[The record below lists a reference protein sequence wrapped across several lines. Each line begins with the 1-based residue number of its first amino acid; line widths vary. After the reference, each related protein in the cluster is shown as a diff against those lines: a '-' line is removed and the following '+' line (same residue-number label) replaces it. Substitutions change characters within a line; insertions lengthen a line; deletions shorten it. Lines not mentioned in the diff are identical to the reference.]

1 MTSTARIRIG
11 AAILIA
17 VVVLG
22 TLGFIILEHAGFL
35 EALYM
40 VVITI
45 STVGFR
51 EVVPLSVTGRVLTMA
66 LIIVGVGTLFFT
78 AAAALEMAVENIS
91 ERRRAQME
99 YKTRRLTDHTIICG
113 WGRVGRGVWEI
124 LQERKLPCVVIER
137 DRSVADRAREA
148 GALVVEGNATYDETL
163 ELAGIQKAK
172 ALVAAVN
179 SDSDN
184 LVIVLSSKALQS
196 GLMVVARASD
206 MEAEHKLLL
215 AGADRAVSPQS
226 VGARRLA
233 SLVIQPELADFID
246 LVARK
251 GPVEYR
257 VQRVPIHEGSRV
269 VGKSLKDAAIRERSG
284 AMVLAV
290 ERAVTGELHFNPDP
304 DLVLAAGDVLIG
316 VGVPGQLERLVDAC
330 GR

>member
-1 MTSTARIRIG
+1 MTSTGRIRIG
-11 AAILIA
+11 AAILA
-17 VVVLG
+17 GVVVLG
-22 TLGFIILEHAGFL
+22 TLGFIVLEHAAFL

-51 EVVPLSVTGRVLTMA
+51 EVVPLSGAGRVLTMV
-66 LIIVGVGTLFFT
+66 LIVVGVGTLFFT
-78 AAAALEMAVENIS
+78 AAAVLEMAVENIS
-91 ERRRAQME
+91 GRRRAQME
-99 YKTRRLTDHTIICG
+99 QKTRRLTAHTIVCG

-124 LQERKLPCVVIER
+124 HQERQVSSVVIER
-137 DRSVADRAREA
+137 DREAAEQAREA
-148 GALVVEGNATYDETL
+148 GALVIEGDATYDETL
-163 ELAGIQKAK
+163 ERAGIRRAN

-184 LVIVLSSKALQS
+184 LVIVLSAKALHPD
-196 GLMVVARASD
+196 LMVVARASD

-215 AGADRAVSPQS
+215 AGADRAVSPQT

-246 LVARK
+246 LMARK

-257 VQRVPIHEGSRV
+257 VQRVLVRDGCGV
-269 VGKSLKDAAIRERSG
+269 AGKSLRDAAIRRRSG

-290 ERAVTGELHFNPDP
+290 ERAATGDLNFNPDP
-304 DLVLAAGDVLIG
+304 DLVLAAGDILVG
-316 VGVPGQLERLVDAC
+316 VGGPGQLERLTEAC
-330 GR
+330 GA

>member
-1 MTSTARIRIG
+1 MTSVGRIRIG
-11 AAILIA
+11 AAILA
-17 VVVLG
+17 SVVVLG
-22 TLGFIILEHAGFL
+22 TLGFVVVEHASLL

-51 EVVPLSVTGRVLTMA
+51 EVVDLSTAGRILTMV
-66 LIIVGVGTLFFT
+66 LIVVGVGTLFFT
-78 AAAALEMAVENIS
+78 AAAVLEMAVENIS
-91 ERRRAQME
+91 ERRRTQVE
-99 YKTRRLTDHTIICG
+99 RRTAHLVDHTIICG

-124 LQERKLPCVVIER
+124 HRERSVPCAVIER
-137 DRSVADRAREA
+137 DPSTADAARHA
-148 GALVVEGNATYDETL
+148 GALVVEGDATQDETL
-163 ELAGIQKAK
+163 ERAGVLRAA

-184 LVIVLSSKALQS
+184 LVIVLSAKALRRD
-196 GLMVVARASD
+196 LLVVSRASD

-215 AGADRAVSPQS
+215 AGANQAVSPQS

-233 SLVIQPELADFID
+233 SLVIQPELTDFID

-257 VQRVPIHEGSRV
+257 VQRVPVNEGC
-269 VGKSLKDAAIRERSG
+269 GIASLTLREAEIRTRSG

-290 ERAVTGELHFNPDP
+290 ESGGELRFNPDP
-304 DLVLAAGDVLIG
+304 DVILAPGDVLVG
-316 VGVPGQLERLVDAC
+316 VGLPGQLQRLVDVC
-330 GR
+330 SK

>member
-1 MTSTARIRIG
+1 MTSTGRIRIG
-11 AAILIA
+11 AAALVA
-17 VVVLG
+17 VVALG
-22 TLGFIILEHAGFL
+22 TLGFVVLEHAGFL

-51 EVVPLSVTGRVLTMA
+51 EVVPLSGTGRVLTIA

-78 AAAALEMAVENIS
+78 ATAVLEMAVESIS

-99 YKTRRLTDHTIICG
+99 QKTKRLTDHTIICG
-113 WGRVGRGVWEI
+113 WGRVGKGVWEI
-124 LQERKLPCVVIER
+124 HQERKIPCAVIER
-137 DRSVADRAREA
+137 ERSAADRAREA
-148 GALVVEGNATYDETL
+148 GALVVEGDATHDETL
-163 ELAGIQKAK
+163 ELGGIRKAR

-184 LVIVLSSKALQS
+184 LVIVLSARALHS
-196 GLMVVARASD
+196 DLIVVARASD

-215 AGADRAVSPQS
+215 AGADRAVSPQR

-246 LVARK
+246 LIASQ

-257 VQRVPIHEGSRV
+257 VQRVPVHEGCGIAGR
-269 VGKSLKDAAIRERSG
+269 SLKDAAIRERSG

-290 ERAVTGELHFNPDP
+290 EHAATGDLNFNPDP
-304 DLVLAAGDVLIG
+304 DLVLVPGDVLIG
-316 VGVPGQLERLVDAC
+316 VGVPGQLERLVNAC
-330 GR
+330 GG